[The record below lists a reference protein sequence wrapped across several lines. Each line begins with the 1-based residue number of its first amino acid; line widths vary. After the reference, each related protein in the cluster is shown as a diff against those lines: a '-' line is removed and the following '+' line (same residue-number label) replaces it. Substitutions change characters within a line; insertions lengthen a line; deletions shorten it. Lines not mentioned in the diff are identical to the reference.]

1 MVHTNRLIKV
11 TGTNP
16 HRIAHTHTHTH
27 THTHPESMI
36 NVCFQYKYWPNKCL
50 FCYSWDQN
58 TSRLRYTYILLY
70 VRTLTYI
77 TLQVLL
83 AEMTYILPQSTQI
96 NCNLGLSV
104 WLRYTSACLQEEPEI
119 KSPMICNVMLLPQ
132 VQFVT
137 NMTDYKSQ
145 PEFSTFYVDVPEIL

>member
-1 MVHTNRLIKV
+1 M
-11 TGTNP
+11 
-16 HRIAHTHTHTH
+16 
-27 THTHPESMI
+27 S
-36 NVCFQYKYWPNKCL
+36 
-50 FCYSWDQN
+50 
-58 TSRLRYTYILLY
+58 
-70 VRTLTYI
+70 
-77 TLQVLL
+77 VLL
-83 AEMTYILPQSTQI
+83 FLRSKHIQTEIHIHTFICEDLNLHYVAGTFGRNDILPQSTQI